1 MADRDVLA
9 RGDVG
14 RYGDVLCIF
23 SSIDA
28 RWDAMYHMHLCIFIC
43 NDQIFSKFTGIVY
56 NHSVQQSK
64 RYRRTLHVGFFNS
77 VLNFLR
83 FAISLPIVLFQLL
96 DVVQS

>member
-28 RWDAMYHMHLCIFIC
+28 RWDGMYDMDLCIIIC
-43 NDQIFSKFTGIVY
+43 NDQIFSKFTGDRIQPL
-56 NHSVQQSK
+56 SAAK
-64 RYRRTLHVGFFNS
+64 
-77 VLNFLR
+77 
-83 FAISLPIVLFQLL
+83 
-96 DVVQS
+96 